1 MQTILHW
8 DHSLLRLINYT
19 WQNDLFDFLMPWLRN
34 ATAWVPLYF
43 FLGLFILTNFKKT
56 GWWCIL
62 FAAGAVIL
70 SNYISANLIKENIIR
85 LRPCN
90 NPDLASWLRV
100 LVPYRPQSS
109 SFVSSHA
116 ANHFCMGTFLYIAL
130 KDQIGNWALLFF
142 LWAFSISYAQMY
154 VGVHYPIDVACGAV
168 IGILIGYLIGNFF
181 NKKFALA

>member
-1 MQTILHW
+1 MHTILNW
-8 DHSLLRLINYT
+8 DHALLKLINYQ
-19 WQNDLFDFLMPWLRN
+19 WQNDFFDFLMPWLRN

-43 FLGLFILTNFKKT
+43 FLGLFLLANYKKT
-56 GWWCIL
+56 GWWCII
-62 FAAGAVIL
+62 FAAATVIL
-70 SNYISANLIKENIIR
+70 TNYVSSNLIKENIPR

-116 ANHFCMGTFLYIAL
+116 ANHFSMATFLYIAL
-130 KDQIGNWALLFF
+130 KDEIGKWAYLFF
-142 LWAFSISYAQMY
+142 FWAASICYAQMY
-154 VGVHYPIDVACGAV
+154 VGVHYPIDVASGALV
-168 IGILIGYLIGNFF
+168 GFIIGYLAGTLF